1 MLKVAPQA
9 QAAMKRLVR
18 QGADG
23 ALPLSQSFKQEVLFR
38 LYGTEDGQE
47 GIAAFLDKRNPVFK
61 GR

>member
-1 MLKVAPQA
+1 
-9 QAAMKRLVR
+9 MKRLIR

-23 ALPLSQSFKQEVLFR
+23 ALPLSQSFEQEVLFR

-47 GIAAFLDKRNPVFK
+47 GIAAFLDKRNPVFT